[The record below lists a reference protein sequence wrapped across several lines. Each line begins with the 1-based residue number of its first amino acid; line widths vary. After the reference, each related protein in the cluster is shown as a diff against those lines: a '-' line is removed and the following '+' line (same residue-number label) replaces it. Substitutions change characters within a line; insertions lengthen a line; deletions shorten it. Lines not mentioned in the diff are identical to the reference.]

1 MADLLI
7 ELFSEEIPARMQKR
21 AGEDLKKL
29 VTNGMV
35 EAGLTYASAAAFA
48 TPRRLCLTVEG
59 VLDASPRTVEE
70 RKGPKADAPEKAI
83 EGFLRGA
90 GLTRDDLEERD
101 TPKGKILFAK
111 ITKEGRP
118 AADIIA
124 EVLEQTIRTFPWP
137 KSMRW
142 GSGTLKWVRPL
153 HSILCILSREDGA
166 EVVPFEVDGI
176 VSGNSTR
183 GHRFLAPDAFTVTGF
198 DDYTSKLKRA
208 FVVLDAAERQDTI
221 WNDAINMAFA
231 NGLEVVEDAGLLA
244 EVAGLVEWPVV
255 LMGRIGDD
263 FLDLPPEVLQT
274 SMKEHQKFFSVRNPK
289 TGRIERFVTVANRT
303 TADNGATILA
313 GNEKVLSA
321 RLADAKFFWDND
333 LRVAKSDAGMATWV
347 ENLKNVTFHNK
358 LGTQAELI
366 ERMAVLAR
374 ELAPMV
380 GADPDVAEAAAKIA
394 KADLSSEMVYEFPE
408 LQGLMGRYYAA
419 AAGMSE
425 EIAAASEE
433 HYAPLGPSDDV
444 PTAPVSIAVALA
456 EKIDKLTGFWAID
469 EKPTGSK
476 DPFALR
482 RAALGV
488 IRLSASNSLPL
499 IEVIRSWEVAMLS
512 YLATREEIVIFE
524 VVDPILRT
532 KRLVGFQGNSIKHVS
547 VFERFWPTSLT
558 EHPNVDAESVE
569 DEKKAEDFFK
579 SAVRVLEHRGHT
591 GILYHDKYDTDL
603 LSFFH
608 DRLKVYLKDQGIRHD
623 IIDACIAME
632 GNDDLTLLV
641 KRARALSDTLKTD
654 DGENLLQAFKRA
666 NNILSQAEEAD
677 GVEYSYGADVKYA
690 ETEEEKALFAALDAA
705 EATIM
710 PAMEAQD
717 FTTAMSAMAGLRPAL
732 DAFFEAVQINTDNA
746 TVRRNRLNLLSRIR
760 TLCASVA
767 DLTRIDG

>member
-7 ELFSEEIPARMQKR
+7 ELFSEEIPARMQAR
-21 AGEDLKKL
+21 ACEDLKKL
-29 VTNGMV
+29 MTDGMV

-59 VLDASPRTVEE
+59 LLDASPRTVEE
-70 RKGPKADAPEKAI
+70 RKGPRADAPEKAI

-101 TPKGKILFAK
+101 TPKGAMLFAK
-111 ITKEGRP
+111 ITREGRP
-118 AADIIA
+118 AAEIIA
-124 EVLEQTIRTFPWP
+124 EVLEQTIRNFPWP

-142 GSGTLKWVRPL
+142 GAGSLKWVRPL
-153 HSILCILSREDGA
+153 HGVLCILSREDGA
-166 EVVPFEVDGI
+166 EVVPLDVDGI
-176 VSGNSTR
+176 ISGNTTR
-183 GHRFLAPDAFTVTGF
+183 GHRFLAPDVITVSGF
-198 DDYTSKLKRA
+198 DDYTAKLKRA
-208 FVVLDAAERQDTI
+208 FVVLDAAERRDTI
-221 WNDAINMAFA
+221 WHDATNMAFA
-231 NGLEVVEDAGLLA
+231 SGMEVVEDAGLLA

-255 LMGRIGDD
+255 LMGRIGDA

-274 SMKEHQKFFSVRNPK
+274 SMREHQKFFSVRNPK
-289 TGRIERFVTVANRT
+289 TGRIERFITVANRT
-303 TADNGATILA
+303 TADDGVTILA

-333 LRVAKSDAGMATWV
+333 LRVVKSAAGMGAWV

-380 GADPDVAEAAAKIA
+380 GADPDAAEQAARIA

-408 LQGLMGRYYAA
+408 LQGLMGRYYAKAAGHSDDVA
-419 AAGMSE
+419 AA
-425 EIAAASEE
+425 AEE
-433 HYAPLGPSDDV
+433 HYAPLGPSDAV
-444 PTAPVSIAVALA
+444 PTAPVSVAVALA

-488 IRLSASNSLPL
+488 IRILVENDN
-499 IEVIRSWEVAMLS
+499 
-512 YLATREEIVIFE
+512 YL
-524 VVDPILRT
+524 
-532 KRLVGFQGNSIKHVS
+532 
-547 VFERFWPTSLT
+547 SLT
-558 EHPNVDAESVE
+558 NNLKFAAAGHIRNIMMRYEINNDHLNVAQTLMTASPSDGVDAM
-569 DEKKAEDFFK
+569 KKMPGDQTVANALK
-579 SAVRVLEHRGHT
+579 ISSAIDAYQEVQSIFVGLSTVGAMEET
-591 GILYHDKYDTDL
+591 L
-603 LSFFH
+603 LSFLH

-666 NNILSQAEEAD
+666 NNILTQAETAD
-677 GVEYSYGADVKYA
+677 GVEYSYGADVKFA
-690 ETEEEKALFAALDAA
+690 ENDAERAVFAALDTA
-705 EATIM
+705 EATIT
-710 PAMEAQD
+710 PAMEQQD

-732 DAFFEAVQINTDNA
+732 DAFFDATQINTDNGA
-746 TVRRNRLNLLSRIR
+746 VRRNRLNLLSRIR
-760 TLCASVA
+760 TLCTSVA

>member
-1 MADLLI
+1 VADLLI
-7 ELFSEEIPARMQKR
+7 ELFSEEIPARMQAR
-21 AGEDLKKL
+21 AADDLKKL
-29 VTNGMV
+29 MTNGLV

-90 GLTRDDLEERD
+90 GLTRDDLVERD
-101 TPKGKILFAK
+101 TPKGKILFAS

-118 AADIIA
+118 ASDIIA
-124 EVLEQTIRTFPWP
+124 EELEKTIRTFPWV

-142 GSGTLKWVRPL
+142 GNGTLKWVRPL

-166 EVVPFEVDGI
+166 EVVPLDVDGI
-176 VSGNSTR
+176 ISGNTTR
-183 GHRFLAPDAFTVTGF
+183 GHRFLAPDEIRVTGF
-198 DDYTSKLKRA
+198 DDYATKLKRV
-208 FVVLDAAERQDTI
+208 FVVLDSAERR
-221 WNDAINMAFA
+221 DAIWHDATNTAFA
-231 NGLEVVEDAGLLA
+231 SGLEVVEDASLLA

-289 TGRIERFVTVANRT
+289 TGRIEKFITVANRT
-303 TADNGATILA
+303 TADRGATILA

-333 LRVAKSDAGMATWV
+333 LRVAKSDVGMAAWV

-380 GADPDVAEAAAKIA
+380 GADPDDAEKAARIA

-419 AAGMSE
+419 AAGMSD
-425 EIAAASEE
+425 EIAAVSEE

-444 PTAPVSIAVALA
+444 PTAPISVAVALA
-456 EKIDKLTGFWAID
+456 EKIDKLTGFWAIN

-488 IRLSASNSLPL
+488 IRILVENDFSIRTNSSFASAPIFTRVIETEKIRLKQLDAEEAAINERLSDPNFRETALFPTREDAQSKLNEVLSAIESSNKQLL
-499 IEVIRSWEVAMLS
+499 GCEVTFAAIPS
-512 YLATREEIVIFE
+512 
-524 VVDPILRT
+524 
-532 KRLVGFQGNSIKHVS
+532 
-547 VFERFWPTSLT
+547 
-558 EHPNVDAESVE
+558 
-569 DEKKAEDFFK
+569 
-579 SAVRVLEHRGHT
+579 
-591 GILYHDKYDTDL
+591 DL
-603 LSFFH
+603 LSFLH

-623 IIDACIAME
+623 IIDACIAMD

-641 KRARALSDTLKTD
+641 KRARALSETLKTD
-654 DGENLLQAFKRA
+654 DGENLIQAFKRA
-666 NNILSQAEEAD
+666 NNILSQAEDAD
-677 GVEYSYGADVKYA
+677 GVEYSYGADVKFA
-690 ETEEEKALFAALDAA
+690 QTDEETALFAALDAA
-705 EATIM
+705 DAVIT
-710 PAMEAQD
+710 PAMAVQD
-717 FTTAMSAMAGLRPAL
+717 FTTAMSAMAALRGPL
-732 DAFFEAVQINTDNA
+732 DAFFETVQINTDNA

-760 TLCASVA
+760 TLGTSVA